1 MSKNVVRLWSTE
13 ADELAD
19 AIYRKCIQ
27 DCSDGGFWFDAAK
40 ATALCHASLA
50 QLREQLAKAE
60 AEAKRYREAWIAL
73 RSYVNSEL
81 TNWDIRNG
89 DRWLQTQLVAMTMD
103 DLIPPAKGEG
113 E

>member
-1 MSKNVVRLWSTE
+1 MSDTCPKCGAE
-13 ADELAD
+13 
-19 AIYRKCIQ
+19 RKHKLSWYFRCGTYNIPG
-27 DCSDGGFWFDAAK
+27 DKVFSHSWF
-40 ATALCHASLA
+40 CEQIA
-50 QLREQLAKAE
+50 QLRDQLAKAE

>member
-1 MSKNVVRLWSTE
+1 MSDTCPKCGSYCG
-13 ADELAD
+13 LA
-19 AIYRKCIQ
+19 RGCV
-27 DCSDGGFWFDAAK
+27 S
-40 ATALCHASLA
+40 A

-103 DLIPPAKGEG
+103 DLIPPAEQG
-113 E
+113 